1 MSRIQRVGEE
11 KYRIILNLGRD
22 RKGREV
28 KVSKVVD
35 KVSDIEARE
44 IMNSMELGAQ
54 NNYFKGGI

>member
-1 MSRIQRVGEE
+1 VGEE